1 MFRFFVGL
9 GVSNITASGV
19 AAGVG
24 SGVGSGIPVL
34 LCKYFIGNILLL
46 ELLRIFLLPWEIT
59 LIKKDLLSTG
69 ILPLFIS
76 LNLLTNLLCS
86 SSASFS
92 DTFSTCVSLKEQ

>member
-34 LCKYFIGNILLL
+34 LCKLL
-46 ELLRIFLLPWEIT
+46 EIFC
-59 LIKKDLLSTG
+59 
-69 ILPLFIS
+69 F
-76 LNLLTNLLCS
+76 
-86 SSASFS
+86 
-92 DTFSTCVSLKEQ
+92 